1 VYRDAMLIAEG
12 LLYRLLLPAAAAAAA
27 WKNRDFSRAQV

>member
-1 VYRDAMLIAEG
+1 MLIAEG

-27 WKNRDFSRAQV
+27 AWKNRDFSRAQV